1 MFNSVLNNRSGKQ
14 MQKSNPLSPER
25 MTPSQRIAEVAN
37 IIAQGIIRLHNP
49 NPNPNPNDTQFSDSD
64 SDISLAIPAYRS
76 VHSETENV
84 NTMEEK

>member
-37 IIAQGIIRLHNP
+37 IIAQGIIRLHK
-49 NPNPNPNDTQFSDSD
+49 PNPNDTQFSDSD